1 MKERLVGRSESTPE
15 TEEEN
20 ATSSTG
26 GGDLNQRQKPRT
38 ASRGTNELSR
48 RRTQDR
54 QATENANATPVRPPQ
69 CSLLIRPRCSPASG
83 NGVVCA
89 TSQLRLALQMH
100 ALAVA
105 GVPRRVSAGLYL
117 YP

>member
-54 QATENANATPVRPPQ
+54 QATENANATPVRPQ

-100 ALAVA
+100 VLAVA
-105 GVPRRVSAGLYL
+105 GVPRRASAGLL
-117 YP
+117 SLP